1 MKKSLV
7 ILLLLFFVVGA
18 LITITNFST
27 KAVALAPEVEGQW
40 VDDES
45 CGQVDG
51 DVGNTHVTR
60 VGAGMS
66 LPVNAVIELRYRVLT
81 EKTERGKEYI
91 VSPLLRNLI

>member
-45 CGQVDG
+45 CGPG
-51 DVGNTHVTR
+51 GWRCWEHPCHTCWCRDVASGQCCN
-60 VGAGMS
+60 
-66 LPVNAVIELRYRVLT
+66 
-81 EKTERGKEYI
+81 
-91 VSPLLRNLI
+91 